1 VLLSTH
7 YVYSDELTDEKPPK
21 QEVVFIPPYVTP
33 RGGKPILPRFSHPAV
48 AAGIFADGA
57 TTGDADLIRR
67 LVLRRCL
74 LLQAVETSLE
84 MIADAGRH
92 NVSRS
97 RMIADFKRMSESVR
111 RWYLPQEQQVGARVY
126 QPIVGKLI
134 NLAEGPLGSAFPP
147 AAFVEAE
154 TAWLNRQRTLLMAS
168 QPSLAEEPQYGR

>member
-1 VLLSTH
+1 VRVLSEPTN
-7 YVYSDELTDEKPPK
+7 EKPSK
-21 QEVVFIPPYVTP
+21 QELVVIPPYVTP
-33 RGGKPILPRFSHPAV
+33 RGGKAVLPRLPHPAA

-92 NVSRS
+92 NISRS
-97 RMIADFKRMSESVR
+97 RMVADFKRMSESVR

-126 QPIVGKLI
+126 QRIVGKLI
-134 NLAEGPLGSAFPP
+134 NLQEGPPGTAFPP
-147 AAFVEAE
+147 AAFVEQE
-154 TAWLNRQRTLLMAS
+154 TARLNPQRTVLMAS
-168 QPSLAEEPQYGR
+168 QPSLVEEPRNGR